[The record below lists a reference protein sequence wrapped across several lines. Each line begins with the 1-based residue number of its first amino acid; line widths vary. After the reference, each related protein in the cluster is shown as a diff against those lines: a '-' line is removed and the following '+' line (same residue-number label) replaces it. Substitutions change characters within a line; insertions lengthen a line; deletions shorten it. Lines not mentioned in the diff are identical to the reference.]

1 MKKFQKRLMAIA
13 QSLGLVAKFK
23 DGTLTADEQKQCYAA
38 YKEKYGITF
47 AEDKALNEDDAP
59 EETLLSAEEQQA
71 IAGLFAETDDDD
83 DDDTNAEGDDDN
95 DDDDTSAESDNDEEK
110 PKKAKK
116 SKAPK
121 TQKEAV
127 KKLSMLAT
135 SQKKTIETLKNT
147 PEEEATMKT
156 NVSATSTKKVMAMV
170 LGTAPHT
177 ASHLFGINDPLFA
190 RGKWYNEL
198 MVARRSMGEDINQAQ
213 KEEFLSAFSTFMQGV
228 KSRAKHLVSNN
239 LLGHLDYKTMAA
251 GESHIDY
258 SDLLGTAGEYIVRR
272 TDLIFAYLRSLPS
285 VGDIFPVVSNVQ
297 NKEIAP
303 NADFGELSQGY
314 RSGRIFKGNVR
325 FAAEVYSVVDVMFK
339 YKFSDLIKLE
349 KQYIGYLNREGSN
362 VIKWTFIEWVMVHFG
377 TILHNEQQ
385 RRRVSGF
392 RAPQQDVI
400 ANPANLAADGIIR
413 ALDRTVEELKVLPY
427 TDLGVYDDTSMLTL
441 MESFWDK
448 LTEDLDSTE
457 GYRIHANAK
466 HKQWYIRAYR
476 SAYGT
481 QTDFKGSRAD
491 VIDASPDN
499 IVWVPNMPIN
509 CYLVWATIP
518 GNVENYEDK
527 PGEMTNFYF
536 ERDFEDILTMSRWKE
551 GAGVLR
557 AGVQYKTLAELV
569 ASNRKYQW
577 IFMNYPAS
585 ELTLADS
592 ISLKDNILFEVSG
605 DTPVTEVTGADVD
618 KVYKLVAGPDGFT
631 IDATSTVFDLDD
643 DIVAQPGDWV
653 RIYAELE
660 DVNETVDGET
670 VKMTKPTGNFL
681 ILDKKISTAPEGV

>member
-1 MKKFQKRLMAIA
+1 MIKKWQKRLMAIA

-23 DGTLTADEQKQCYAA
+23 DGSLTADEQKKCYAA
-38 YKEKYGITF
+38 YEEKFGIAF
-47 AEDKALNEDDAP
+47 AEDKALNEDDEP
-59 EETLLSAEEQQA
+59 EETLLSAEEQQELA
-71 IAGLFAETDDDD
+71 ELFADTTETE
-83 DDDTNAEGDDDN
+83 TNANEGA
-95 DDDDTSAESDNDEEK
+95 DTQGASGEGTQTQTQAQTDV
-110 PKKAKK
+110 
-116 SKAPK
+116 PK
-121 TQKEAV
+121 THKEAV
-127 KKLSMLAT
+127 RKLSTVAAG
-135 SQKKTIETLKNT
+135 QKKTIETLKKT
-147 PEEEATMKT
+147 PEDETPMKT
-156 NVSATSTKKVMAMV
+156 NASATSTKKVIAMV

-177 ASHLFGINDPLFA
+177 ASHLFGIEDPLFA

-198 MVARRSMGEDINQAQ
+198 MVARRSMGEDINPSQ
-213 KEEFLSAFSTFMQGV
+213 KEEFMSAFSKFAQTA
-228 KSRAKHLVSNN
+228 KSRLQSLTANN
-239 LLGHLDYKTMAA
+239 LLGHLDFEKMAA

-285 VGDIFPVVSNVQ
+285 VGHIFPVVSNVQ

-392 RAPQQDVI
+392 RVPQQDVV

-413 ALDRTVEELKVLPY
+413 ALLRTVEEYKVLPY
-427 TDLGVYDDTSMLTL
+427 SDLGVYDEDTILTVFNL
-441 MESFWDK
+441 FWDK
-448 LTEDLDSTE
+448 ITFDLDSTA
-457 GYRIHANAK
+457 GYKIYANAK
-466 HKQWYIRAYR
+466 HRQWYIRAYR
-476 SAYGT
+476 DEHRMD
-481 QTDFKGSRAD
+481 TDFKGTRTD
-491 VIDASPDN
+491 IIDASPEN
-499 IVWVPNMPIN
+499 IVWVPNMPAN
-509 CYLVWATIP
+509 CYLIWATIP

-536 ERDFEDILTMSRWKE
+536 ERDFEDILTLSRWKE

-557 AGVQYKTLAELV
+557 AGVKFNTLAALV
-569 ASNRKYQW
+569 ASNRKHQW

-585 ELTLADS
+585 ELTLSDS
-592 ISLKDNILFEVSG
+592 ISLSANILFEATSEIVE
-605 DTPVTEVTGADVD
+605 DAPVPVTEITGYDVD
-618 KVYKLVAGPDGFT
+618 KVYKLVAGAAGFT
-631 IDATSTVFDLDD
+631 ITTTSTAFVGVDE
-643 DIVAQPGDWV
+643 DIVAQAGDWV
-653 RIYAELE
+653 KIYAELE
-660 DVNETVDGET
+660 DVVEVVDGENVT
-670 VKMTKPTGNFL
+670 MTKPTGKFL
-681 ILDKKISTAPEGV
+681 ILDKKITPAE